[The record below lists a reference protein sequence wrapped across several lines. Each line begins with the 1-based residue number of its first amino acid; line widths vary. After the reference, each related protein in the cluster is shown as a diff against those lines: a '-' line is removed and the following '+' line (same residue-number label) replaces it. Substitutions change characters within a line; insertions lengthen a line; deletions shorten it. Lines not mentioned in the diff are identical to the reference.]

1 MLIGNYPVADEI
13 GDDDILIISKDG
25 VHLLQVTVRQ
35 AGFGG
40 GLKWWVETE
49 TDIYREYEASEL
61 GYASLVKVLVGTQWE
76 CDAYSFMNTY
86 YIPEIFPQVCM
97 LSDIDKLGQ
106 PENRL
111 GKIMAMNV
119 RTQETPDN
127 CGPDSCLA
135 HRNTYAHYGPYYTYY
150 TNYGSSTGLKVST
163 SCQKSNDYP
172 VVTIAGCKMYS
183 VSEEHL
189 IKNFPMFTY
198 TDYARATNWD
208 FSGIGCGDYVGGQGG
223 HASGFDGHVAATVTC
238 PSAHGGG
245 VFVNGELGS
254 LGEQYGNFG
263 WFKYWD
269 PIPMQKH
276 DDYSDRHPA
285 SEGWHGLEAY
295 NRSDGIGPGGCCI
308 HNGATDAYDA
318 SAIFGALTSIDFHR
332 NSCNFTPIIQALGS
346 CFATGVDPYD
356 ILEAAGTD
364 DPSGAI
370 NQILEAHRLWTAEYD
385 WHPKPENEW
394 WTGDEYIK
402 EVTQYSVTIDVVSP
416 FTFATEHEEPVTVI
430 YNTYG
435 YEPDPARTEL
445 NVNDYTRETEY
456 NYFDSHSHL
465 PYGSNINPLATWQT
479 YNDPIHDPGGSS
491 GNRRIDLT
499 RNNWGYWGRWTNDPD
514 HDTGMYDVSVM
525 DPITF
530 TRLNNGGIAWDVTL
544 VPITRNWFDR
554 DSENRAVNRK
564 GYFNT
569 EWNQFEYPFTIR
581 DHEGNFHTYPDYVY
595 QEDPDPLAK
604 DGYNYLAFDH
614 PYTDQYDYRYDTKEP
629 DERIVQDICVGKFD
643 IDDKLT
649 YDFSL
654 GNHWIFD
661 KEFLQEN
668 LEEHVFVDEDSYT
681 YTETLYDDD
690 VTHVPPHPDQIRI
703 YHIYNYVVRK
713 GYTAKTDMGEKALR
727 RARKCFDTFLKNSR
741 SRIVFP
747 KVAEGD
753 SGPKLKTAISVD
765 GDAFWTG
772 YVTEAPDPDEPEVM
786 VKTEHKQFN
795 VDQDTGDVDTQ
806 GKYMIK
812 GIDIRDIL
820 QEKLVAGKGIS
831 LHSNGKGTT
840 TVTNTMMD
848 TALDEL
854 VDTFRGSAGI
864 IVGKTTDPS
873 THEDEVHF
881 NLNHDLIP
889 ITNDTKQQA
898 DHPEDIIPVQVHRT
912 TNLAQYRMVDELYFD
927 RTNVGYHNMM
937 VDNGLELTD
946 SQNTWR
952 LKSTALD
959 NIRVNGVKQE
969 KIFDLYPPPGQET
982 GDGYYVDIQI
992 ESGGGG
998 EVEETIPSPVPDYG
1012 KRKIVTKLYAV
1023 NHVFSAPSD
1032 GYLFLE
1038 VRNSA
1043 VFYCK
1048 LEIDGKYYTVG
1059 NMNEATNKQVLSDSS
1074 NMIPLYRGQK
1084 VTLIE
1089 KTSGVNIS
1097 TSASATNVDKFWF
1110 IPMVRQKMSSDSFTL
1125 GYYVYSN
1132 SPLASIPASSIKTDG
1147 ASDPYV
1153 YTATADSAIV
1163 TDVNNLRA
1171 NNLYIYPLDD
1181 NDQPLGQYI
1190 LGRCY
1195 NVNTTVQRFNNG
1207 QILLKKGQKYRITKA
1222 SSSTTETYYIYG
1234 LNNVLKTNYENSGSL
1249 WSPFL
1254 DWANAEVIEL
1264 AAGYD
1269 YTWVD
1274 IPAPVKTETPGILYI
1289 DGTNAYTADY
1299 AKGVQLQFGSGN
1311 DGKTRLFY
1319 KSDTSGRNYI
1329 RVPGYNAAYAST
1341 KWKYYKD
1348 FDSLNPLKLVFVP
1361 FMQYKKPGVDHVVV
1375 DHEFIDDNGIVDL
1388 SYLYSK
1394 IADLEARVEAL
1405 ENPT

>member
-49 TDIYREYEASEL
+49 TEIYREYEASEL

-86 YIPEIFPQVCM
+86 YIPELFPQVCM
-97 LSDIDKLGQ
+97 LSDINKLSQ

-127 CGPDSCLA
+127 CGPDTCLA
-135 HRNTYAHYGPYYTYY
+135 HRNTYVHYGPYYTYY
-150 TNYGSSTGLKVST
+150 TNYGSNVGLKVST

-198 TDYARATNWD
+198 TDYARATDWN
-208 FSGIGCGDYVGGQGG
+208 FSGSGCGEYIGGQGG
-223 HASGFDGHVAATVTC
+223 HNSGFDGHVAAMVNC
-238 PSAHGGG
+238 PTKHGGG

-269 PIPMQKH
+269 PIPLDKH
-276 DDYSDRHPA
+276 GDYDDYHAASD
-285 SEGWHGLEAY
+285 GWHGLQAY
-295 NRSDGIGPGGCCI
+295 SRSDGIGPGGCCI
-308 HNGATDAYDA
+308 HNGATDSYSA
-318 SAIFGALTSIDFHR
+318 SAVYNALTSIDFHR
-332 NSCNFTPIIQALGS
+332 TGCYFVPIIHALNN

-364 DPSGAI
+364 DPSAAI
-370 NQILEAHRLWTAEYD
+370 NQILEAHRLWTTEHD
-385 WHPKPENEW
+385 WHPKPESEW
-394 WTGDEYIK
+394 WTGDENVK
-402 EVTQYSVTIDVVSP
+402 EVTQYTVTLDIVSP

-435 YEPDPARTEL
+435 YEPDPVRTEL

-456 NYFDSHSHL
+456 NYFDRHSNL

-479 YNDPIHDPGGSS
+479 WNDPIHDPGGSS
-491 GNRRIDLT
+491 GNWRIDLT
-499 RNNWGYWGRWTNDPD
+499 RNNWGYWGHWTNDPV
-514 HDTGMYDVSVM
+514 HETGMYDINVM
-525 DPITF
+525 DPIAF
-530 TRLNNGGIAWDVTL
+530 TRINNGGIAWDVTF

-564 GYFNT
+564 GYFDT
-569 EWNQFEYPFTIR
+569 EWNQLEYPFSIR

-595 QEDPDPLAK
+595 QEDDDPLATH
-604 DGYNYLAFDH
+604 GYNYLAFDH
-614 PYTDQYDYRYDTKEP
+614 PYSASEYDYRYDTKEP

-654 GNHWIFD
+654 GKHWIFD

-668 LEEHVFVDEDSYT
+668 LEEHVFVDEDHYT
-681 YTETLYDDD
+681 FTETLYDNDI
-690 VTHVPPHPDQIRI
+690 THVPPHPDQKRI
-703 YHIYNYVVRK
+703 YHMYNYVVRK

-727 RARKCFDTFLKNSR
+727 RARKCFDTFLENSR

-753 SGPKLKTAISVD
+753 SGPKIKTSIGVD

-772 YVTEAPDPDEPEVM
+772 YVTETPDPEEPEVM

-812 GIDIRDIL
+812 GVDIRDIL

-831 LHSNGKGTT
+831 LHSDGKGTT

-864 IVGKTTDPS
+864 IVGKTTDPT

-889 ITNDTKQQA
+889 ITNETKQQSE
-898 DHPEDIIPVQVHRT
+898 HPEDLIPVQVHRT
-912 TNLAQYRMVDELYFD
+912 SLPAQYRMVDELYFD
-927 RTNVGYHNMM
+927 RTNVGYHNLM
-937 VDNGLELTD
+937 VDNGLELSD

-952 LKSTALD
+952 IKSTALD

-969 KIFDLYPPPGQET
+969 KVFDLYPPPGQET

-992 ESGGGG
+992 DPSGGGG
-998 EVEETIPSPVPDYG
+998 VEYKIPQPMLDYANKSEEIRCNNQEGTTILTAPADGVLYVYDRKSNYNYINVIVDGTFTFTFGNMYGKTNTYDDVSNMLPLSKGQVVTLGTKNVATGGSGYPQFYFIPYVTTTSDAESFVLPVVDYSTAAQTFTTSDIPSSGSY
-1012 KRKIVTKLYAV
+1012 TFTA
-1023 NHVFSAPSD
+1023 S
-1032 GYLFLE
+1032 
-1038 VRNSA
+1038 
-1043 VFYCK
+1043 
-1048 LEIDGKYYTVG
+1048 IDGVLCNDPSYGGYNYSGTV
-1059 NMNEATNKQVLSDSS
+1059 T
-1074 NMIPLYRGQK
+1074 
-1084 VTLIE
+1084 
-1089 KTSGVNIS
+1089 
-1097 TSASATNVDKFWF
+1097 
-1110 IPMVRQKMSSDSFTL
+1110 
-1125 GYYVYSN
+1125 
-1132 SPLASIPASSIKTDG
+1132 IK
-1147 ASDPYV
+1147 
-1153 YTATADSAIV
+1153 
-1163 TDVNNLRA
+1163 
-1171 NNLYIYPLDD
+1171 PLDD
-1181 NDQPLGQYI
+1181 EDQPIDTYMLANSPGSTSNTHEMDWQI
-1190 LGRCY
+1190 QFPVQKGKKY
-1195 NVNTTVQRFNNG
+1195 N
-1207 QILLKKGQKYRITKA
+1207 ISK
-1222 SSSTTETYYIYG
+1222 SSSTACGSMRFTLFAYETVSKADDVIFAPY
-1234 LNNVLKTNYENSGSL
+1234 
-1249 WSPFL
+1249 L
-1254 DWANAEVIEL
+1254 DYDNAEVIHMQSGSNYEYVAITPPTITDKPGIL
-1264 AAGYD
+1264 ISIAEPSTNTQSRRHKIKLSDTYPCNDQIYLVSRLETNCVHRHIIVPAYED
-1269 YTWVD
+1269 YTWKVEGGSQ
-1274 IPAPVKTETPGILYI
+1274 AFWTEEDLI
-1289 DGTNAYTADY
+1289 
-1299 AKGVQLQFGSGN
+1299 
-1311 DGKTRLFY
+1311 
-1319 KSDTSGRNYI
+1319 
-1329 RVPGYNAAYAST
+1329 
-1341 KWKYYKD
+1341 
-1348 FDSLNPLKLVFVP
+1348 FVP
-1361 FMQYKKPGVDHVVV
+1361 FADYSPPGVDRIVA
-1375 DHEFIDDNGIVDL
+1375 NGKSLVKDRICDL
-1388 SYLYSK
+1388 SELYNK